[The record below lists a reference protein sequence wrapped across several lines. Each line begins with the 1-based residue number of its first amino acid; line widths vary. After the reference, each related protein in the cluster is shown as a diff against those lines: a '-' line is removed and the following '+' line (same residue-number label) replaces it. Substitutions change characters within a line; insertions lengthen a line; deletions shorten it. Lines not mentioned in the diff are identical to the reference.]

1 MNSALGLYERF
12 RHLIHEALKFGF
24 VGGIAFVVTVV
35 GTNVLHFD
43 TGLGPLTSNVIAS
56 IVATFVAYAGN
67 RYWTFRNRESGD
79 VGRDYVIFFVLNAV
93 GILIQLACVG
103 FTYYALGLTD
113 KLSYNVALAFGIG
126 LGTLFRF
133 WSYRKWIWRADS
145 GETPEGHEALE
156 PAGAAGTPA
165 SPQSR
170 VSNVDEA

>member
-1 MNSALGLYERF
+1 VNSALGLYERF

-56 IVATFVAYAGN
+56 IVATFVSYAGN
-67 RYWTFRNRESGD
+67 RYWTFRHREAGD
-79 VGRDYVIFFVLNAV
+79 IGRDYAIFFALNAV

-133 WSYRKWIWRADS
+133 WSYRKWVWRSNS
-145 GETPEGHEALE
+145 GETLEGHEALE

-165 SPQSR
+165 ASQPR